1 MTSQKTSSLKGL
13 EVGKLAEKM
22 NTASVPQFGLPCGVT
37 RVMKKMDEEDRKAF
51 ELVLFPAEGS
61 LKKLSIRQIYEIL
74 MSENHDIAQSSLALH
89 RRKQCRCFTGIA
101 ARIETLGG

>member
-1 MTSQKTSSLKGL
+1 M
-13 EVGKLAEKM
+13 GKLAEKM
-22 NTASVPQFGLPCGVT
+22 STAQVPQYGLPCGVT
-37 RVMKKMDEEDRKAF
+37 KVMDKMDADDRKAF

-74 MSENHDIAQSSLALH
+74 MSENYDIAQSSLALH

-101 ARIETLGG
+101 ARIETLGGE